1 MGEFNGDEILLNLAP
16 NAPTHSSELFKVM
29 SFKDVLGHSK
39 PIEQLKRAMER
50 DKIAHSY
57 LFLGNEGIGKK
68 RVALQFAKA
77 LNCLDREGA
86 PADACDHCSSCKKID
101 HALHPDVLLI
111 EPIGQGIKKE
121 QILEMQRGLAYRP
134 YEGKRRVCIL
144 TAADR
149 MAYDIPNT
157 LLKTLEEPPLHT
169 VIVLLA
175 THSRLMLPT
184 ILSRCQ
190 TIRFN
195 PLPIPMV
202 TKWLIEQKGLR
213 EEEAHLLASLSEGSL
228 GKALEI
234 QEEISHVPREDLLR
248 DLLGL
253 KTPSIEEMEFW
264 SNAFPAQREE
274 LLLILEVA
282 KTLLRDLV
290 VAAAVKGNR
299 NFIHSDLS
307 KKIEQMATNWSLP
320 ALLKRMEV
328 LHQTTVAVRANAN
341 TRLAL
346 DAMMLRWAE
355 G

>member
-1 MGEFNGDEILLNLAP
+1 
-16 NAPTHSSELFKVM
+16 
-29 SFKDVLGHSK
+29 LGHSR
-39 PIEQLKRAMER
+39 PIELLKRAIQR

-68 RVALQFAKA
+68 WVALQFAKA
-77 LNCLDREGA
+77 LNCLDEGVERG
-86 PADACDHCSSCKKID
+86 DACDHCLSCKKID

-121 QILEMQRGLAYRP
+121 QVIQMQKELAYKP

-149 MAYDIPNT
+149 MAHDIPNT

-169 VIVLLA
+169 VIILLA
-175 THSRLMLPT
+175 NNSRFILPT

-190 TIRFN
+190 PIRFN
-195 PLPIPMV
+195 PLPVLIV
-202 TKWLIEQKGLR
+202 TRWLIEHKGFK
-213 EEEAHLLASLSEGSL
+213 EEEALLLASLSEGSP

-234 QEEISHVPREDLLR
+234 QEELSHIPREDLLR

-253 KTPSIEEMEFW
+253 KTPSMEEMEFW
-264 SNAFPAQREE
+264 SSSLPSQREE
-274 LLLILEVA
+274 LLLMLEVT

-290 VAAAVKGNR
+290 IVKAVKENPK
-299 NFIHSDLS
+299 FIHSDLS
-307 KKIEQMATNWSLP
+307 RKIEDTAMNWSL
-320 ALLKRMEV
+320 ASLLKRMEV
-328 LHQTTVAVRANAN
+328 LHRTTVAVRANAN
-341 TRLAL
+341 TKLAL
-346 DAMMLRWAE
+346 EAMMISWAE

>member
-1 MGEFNGDEILLNLAP
+1 
-16 NAPTHSSELFKVM
+16 M
-29 SFKDVLGHSK
+29 SFKDVLGHSR
-39 PIEQLKRAMER
+39 PIEQLRRAIQR

-68 RVALQFAKA
+68 WVALQFAKA
-77 LNCLDREGA
+77 LNCLDPEGERG
-86 PADACDHCSSCKKID
+86 DACDHCPSCKKID

-121 QILEMQRGLAYRP
+121 QIIEMQRGLAYRP

-175 THSRLMLPT
+175 THSRLILPT

-195 PLPIPMV
+195 PLPISMV
-202 TKWLIEQKGLR
+202 RKWLIEQKGLK
-213 EEEAHLLASLSEGSL
+213 EDEAYLLASLSEGSL

-234 QEEISHVPREDLLR
+234 QEEIRHVPREDLLK

-253 KTPSIEEMEFW
+253 KTLSMEEMEFW
-264 SNAFPAQREE
+264 SSSLPSERED

-290 VAAAVKGNR
+290 LVKAVKGNR
-299 NFIHSDLS
+299 KFIHSDLS
-307 KKIEQMATNWSLP
+307 EKIEQMAINWNLTS
-320 ALLKRMEV
+320 LLKRMEV
-328 LHQTTVAVRANAN
+328 LHQTTVALRANAN
-341 TRLAL
+341 TKLAL
-346 DAMMLRWAE
+346 EAMMLRWAE